1 MKNRKLKVYETE
13 YQINNPDGFGYCRKK
28 VFLSR
33 RFDCK
38 ENGYRNAAL
47 NQEVKCRFNANVVN
61 W

>member
-1 MKNRKLKVYETE
+1 MKRNTRLIIRMVLG
-13 YQINNPDGFGYCRKK
+13 IVGKK
-28 VFLSR
+28 VFLFR

>member
-13 YQINNPDGFGYCRKK
+13 YQINNPDGLGY
-28 VFLSR
+28 
-33 RFDCK
+33 
-38 ENGYRNAAL
+38 L